1 MRKSVVNV
9 LGGWRWWC
17 VCSGPTLVAHAHC
30 QVIWLARRCTEVEGW
45 SMQHSELV
53 GIAIRVLQALL
64 VLQLK
69 QWIAQLGAH
78 PRGLSISTAEAQTAR
93 SRHKAGLSAAQLQD

>member
-1 MRKSVVNV
+1 MP
-9 LGGWRWWC
+9 GGWWC
-17 VCSGPTLVAHAHC
+17 VCSGSSFMAAGFMAGTPALK
-30 QVIWLARRCTEVEGW
+30 
-45 SMQHSELV
+45 LV
-53 GIAIRVLQALL
+53 GVAARVLQALL

-93 SRHKAGLSAAQLQD
+93 SRHKAGLSASQLQA